1 MRNKEQF
8 KAYVYAKAEAAQAK
22 GRKRRRLICS
32 GIAACSVCICVVS
45 AVFLAP
51 LMQPDRNEEM
61 AANAFSTDAMLDPE
75 FAYAH
80 KQAGS
85 SDFSDET
92 GAAGD
97 AETAPAENGFTAD
110 TVGDD
115 FAACDA
121 PAMKSCLFSV
131 SNNGA
136 VTGNSLVRTA
146 FYEIIEDEEES
157 DETVP
162 VENAESNGSDSGR
175 KDVRIA
181 VTAYYLKKP
190 EISNITVNYSG
201 EAVTVTVFA
210 DTEPIPFGSYV
221 YHFTETLDGR
231 KYIGQPIQ
239 LEFKLTSDKD
249 NMKNTK

>member
-92 GAAGD
+92 GAVGG
-97 AETAPAENGFTAD
+97 AEAAPAEDSATVDTAC
-110 TVGDD
+110 DD
-115 FAACDA
+115 FAACGA
-121 PAMKSCLFSV
+121 PVMKSYLFSV
-131 SNNGA
+131 SDNSA
-136 VTGNSLVRTA
+136 LTSNSLVRTA
-146 FYEIIEDEEES
+146 FYEIIEDEEKT
-157 DETVP
+157 DETAA
-162 VENAESNGSDSGR
+162 VEKAESNGSDSGR

-249 NMKNTK
+249 NLKNTK